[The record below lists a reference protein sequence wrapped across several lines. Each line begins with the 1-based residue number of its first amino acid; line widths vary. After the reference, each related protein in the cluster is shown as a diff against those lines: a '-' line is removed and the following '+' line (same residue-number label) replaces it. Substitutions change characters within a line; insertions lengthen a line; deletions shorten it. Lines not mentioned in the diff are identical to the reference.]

1 MLDTTTMVALVKNL
15 DGAAARQRA
24 IASNVANIDTPN
36 YKRLVV
42 QFEDQLRKALMDKGE
57 LALWTT
63 HPGHISN
70 LPELGQI
77 SPKVLRDESTTM
89 RTDGNN
95 VDIEQEMIELAAN
108 TLNYQISSQ
117 QLNTRLAMLRYA
129 INEGRR

>member
-1 MLDTTTMVALVKNL
+1 MLETTTIMALVKNL

-42 QFEDQLRKALMDKGE
+42 QFEDQLQKALMTKGE
-57 LALWTT
+57 LTLWKT

-70 LPELGQI
+70 LPELGQVR
-77 SPKVLRDESTTM
+77 PEVVRDESATM

-95 VDIEQEMIELAAN
+95 VDVEQEMIELAAN
-108 TLNYQISSQ
+108 TLNYQVSSQ
-117 QLNTRLAMLRYA
+117 QLNSRLAMLRYA